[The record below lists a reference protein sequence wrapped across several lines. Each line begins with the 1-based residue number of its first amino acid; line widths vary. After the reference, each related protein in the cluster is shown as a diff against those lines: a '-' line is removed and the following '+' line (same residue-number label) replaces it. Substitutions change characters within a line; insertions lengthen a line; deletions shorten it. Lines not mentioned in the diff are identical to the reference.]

1 MYQNQNSAIFAGM
14 WSFKSPCLSIVFGCL
29 LLLAACSENTPETTH
44 FKTINL
50 SETPLFHLSQVG
62 AISEPPTQ
70 FPEIWNRNALRK
82 MGIRGVTLIAKGG
95 KNPDDTLEMIRFSYS
110 NDWKKL
116 RFIDKKN
123 DANAPFSSRG
133 EINYH
138 SANSASGEIQFEEL
152 FGIKK
157 QSNTSIQAV
166 KNGYLLLNAKRFNR
180 YDSTWVIGSFLQP
193 EAIVSKIGKSI
204 YSVDVFLPDGSS
216 NKDIERAFQRIPQLA
231 GGFSSAQC
239 SVIFTS
245 GGKPVSAFQLNES
258 FSQVSQTR
266 EWTYDKE
273 LLTGYTEWFGNTTVR
288 EIKLSY
294 ENSSQLPASVTIDRN
309 TYFCHYE

>member
-1 MYQNQNSAIFAGM
+1 M
-14 WSFKSPCLSIVFGCL
+14 WSFKSPYLSIIFGCSL
-29 LLLAACSENTPETTH
+29 FLAACSENTPEATH

-50 SETPLFHLSQVG
+50 SKTPLFHLSQVG
-62 AISEPPTQ
+62 TFSEPPTQ
-70 FPEIWNRNALRK
+70 FPEIWNRIALRK
-82 MGIRGVTLIAKGG
+82 MGIQSVTLIAKGG

-110 NDWKKL
+110 KNWNKL
-116 RFIDKKN
+116 SFVDKKH

-133 EINYH
+133 EITYNAVE
-138 SANSASGEIQFEEL
+138 SANGEIQFEEL

-157 QSNTSIQAV
+157 QSTTTIQSI

-231 GGFSSAQC
+231 GGFPSAQC
-239 SVIFTS
+239 TVIFTS
-245 GGKPVSAFQLNES
+245 NGKPVSAFQLNES

-266 EWTYDKE
+266 EWTYNKQ

-294 ENSSQLPASVTIDRN
+294 EGNSQLPATVTIDRN